1 MIKVNEKEKMWKKK
15 KNNKKRCKKIKLKDS
30 KTQRVCEKYMKKERI
45 KKLKYWKKTKT
56 RKKEI
61 KK

>member
-1 MIKVNEKEKMWKKK
+1 MKKK